1 MTQERIAAPMPGV
14 VARILPN
21 EAVLVLP
28 LQGKVEVLNAV
39 GARIWQLLDGKR
51 SLREVAAIVSNEYD
65 VSAAQAEQ
73 DTEEFL
79 RRLFDLKAIQWK

>member
-1 MTQERIAAPMPGV
+1 MTQEIIAAPMPGV
-14 VARILPN
+14 VARMLPD

-51 SLREVAAIVSNEYD
+51 SLGEIAQILSMEYD
-65 VSAAQAEQ
+65 VAAEQAQADAHQ
-73 DTEEFL
+73 FL
-79 RRLFDLKAIQWK
+79 LHLADLKAVQWK

>member
-1 MTQERIAAPMPGV
+1 MTQEMIAAPMPGV
-14 VARILPN
+14 VARMLPD

-51 SLREVAAIVSNEYD
+51 SLHEIAAILSSEYD

-73 DTEEFL
+73 DAEEFL
-79 RRLFDLKAIQWK
+79 GRLFALKAIQWK

>member
-1 MTQERIAAPMPGV
+1 MTQEMIAAPVPGV

-39 GARIWQLLDGKR
+39 GARIWQLLDGNR
-51 SLREVAAIVSNEYD
+51 SLQEIASMLSVEYD
-65 VSAAQAEQ
+65 VTLTQAEQ
-73 DTEEFL
+73 DVEEFVQHL
-79 RRLFDLKAIQWK
+79 RDLKAVQWK

>member
-1 MTQERIAAPMPGV
+1 MTQEIIAAPMPGV

-39 GARIWQLLDGKR
+39 GARIWQLLDGNR
-51 SLREVAAIVSNEYD
+51 SLQEIASMLSVEYD
-65 VSAAQAEQ
+65 VTLTQAEQ
-73 DTEEFL
+73 DVAEFL
-79 RRLFDLKAIQWK
+79 EHLRDLKAVQWK